1 MKLLAD
7 HNVEAVIIERLRAAG
22 HDVLVV
28 AEALP
33 PEALDE
39 EILAHAKA
47 EARAI
52 VTNDKDF
59 GDLTF
64 FQRQAS
70 AGILLLRMPS
80 LGAPAKAERLHQVL
94 PLVQD
99 RLPLSLVVISEK
111 RIRRRPFPGLDIPP
125 FHSEDVE

>member
-22 HDVLVV
+22 HDVLAV
-28 AEALP
+28 ADALP
-33 PEALDE
+33 PEAPDD

-47 EARAI
+47 ETRAI
-52 VTNDKDF
+52 VTDDKDF

-64 FQRQAS
+64 LQRQAS

-80 LGAPAKAERLHQVL
+80 LKAHAKAERLHQVL

-111 RIRRRPFPGLDIPP
+111 RIRRRPFPDLEAPP
-125 FHSEDVE
+125 SRSEDIE

>member
-22 HDVLVV
+22 HDVLAVV
-28 AEALP
+28 EALP
-33 PEALDE
+33 PEAPDD
-39 EILAHAKA
+39 EILAHAKT
-47 EARAI
+47 EDRALI
-52 VTNDKDF
+52 TNDKDF

-64 FQRQAS
+64 LRRQVS

-80 LGAPAKAERLHQVL
+80 LTTGAKAERVHQVL

-99 RLPLSLVVISEK
+99 RLPHSLIVVSEK
-111 RIRRRPFPGLDIPP
+111 RIRRRPFPDFSAPRP
-125 FHSEDVE
+125 DSEEAG